1 MRVRIASAG
10 ILAAG
15 LLSQGA
21 MALSAPDFRER
32 TLEGKQLNLREQL
45 KPGRVLLLTFWAT
58 WCGPC
63 LDELRTVT
71 AQLAKETTL
80 PLDVI
85 SVNVDAPDTQAD
97 VRPVAKLNGLKFP
110 IVMDA
115 KQEIFGRYHPQKTL
129 PFSVL
134 IDERGAVVT
143 TFSGYQESM
152 FATIRSAVDGG
163 HGANLRASRK

>member
-1 MRVRIASAG
+1 MK
-10 ILAAG
+10 LALALLVLAG
-15 LLSQGA
+15 LSTDGA
-21 MALSAPDFRER
+21 ALSAPDFRER
-32 TLEGKQLNLREQL
+32 TLDGKPLSLKEQL
-45 KPGRVLLLTFWAT
+45 KPGRVVLLTFWAT

-63 LDELRTVT
+63 LEELRSVSDY
-71 AQLAKETTL
+71 LAKDGSL

-85 SVNVDAPDTQAD
+85 SVNVDAPDTAAD
-97 VRPVAKLNGLKFP
+97 VRPVAKLHGLKFP

-134 IDERGAVVT
+134 IDESGTVLT

-152 FATIRSAVDGG
+152 FTTIRARVASA
-163 HGANLRASRK
+163 KK